1 MKTRYIN
8 WFFVAALA
16 MMGCFMTAC
25 EDQPDKY
32 EIADGVPTLK
42 YVRSPLPEEAD
53 SLLVGAYLGNTVCLV
68 GDNLRSIYELYFNDQ
83 KATLNTSY
91 MTDHTVLV
99 DIPKNIPE
107 EVTNKI
113 YMITKSGEKVDFDFS
128 VMVPAPVVSS
138 MSCEYAPAGSEAV
151 LYGDYFVDDPN
162 VPLTISMPGDITVE
176 GEQITSITKTAVKF
190 IVPEGAVQGNIRVK
204 SIYGTGQSVFQY
216 KDTRNILFD
225 WDGKYEGALAAGNS
239 WNGDNEKKGQIL
251 ASVPSVDEKYMVMG
265 PATLSGGQ
273 WQTPG
278 EYLMMYWPDP
288 NATEG
293 CVPLYNLPQFKKML
307 EDYKIEELAL
317 KFEVYVPTSNPWMAE
332 GMQIRF
338 TSLDEVSMSN
348 QTQDYIWNDDESH
361 EEGKAPR
368 GVWVP
373 WEETGS
379 YDTNNQW
386 VTVTLKMLEFNK
398 LVSGLASDTE
408 FTQDRFAGLSI
419 FLRGGG
425 VDGKECE
432 PIICIDNIR
441 VVPVEYYL
449 KT

>member
-16 MMGCFMTAC
+16 MMGCLMTAC

-91 MTDHTVLV
+91 MTDHTILV

-113 YMITKSGEKVDFDFS
+113 YMVTKSGAKVDFDFN

-190 IVPEGAVQGNIRVK
+190 IVPVGAMQGNIRVK

-251 ASVPSVDEKYMVMG
+251 ASVPSVDGKYMVMG

-317 KFEVYVPTSNPWMAE
+317 KFEVYVPASNPWMAE
-332 GMQIRF
+332 GMQIQF
-338 TSLDEVSMSN
+338 TSLDEVSMEN
-348 QTQDYIWNDDESH
+348 QNNDYVYG
-361 EEGKAPR
+361 EGKEPR

-379 YDTNNQW
+379 YDTGNQW
-386 VTVTLKMLEFNK
+386 VTVTLKMSEFNK
-398 LVSGLASDTE
+398 QVSGIVSESE
-408 FTQDRFAGLSI
+408 FTEENLAGLSI

-425 VDGKECE
+425 LDGKECE

-441 VVPVEYYL
+441 VVPVE
-449 KT
+449 

>member
-16 MMGCFMTAC
+16 MMGCLMTAC

-91 MTDHTVLV
+91 MTDHTILV

-113 YMITKSGEKVDFDFS
+113 YMVTKSGAKVDFDFS
-128 VMVPAPVVSS
+128 VMVPAPVVNS

-162 VPLTISMPGDITVE
+162 IPLTISMPGDITVE
-176 GEQITSITKTAVKF
+176 GEQITSITKTAIKF

-251 ASVPSVDEKYMVMG
+251 TSVPPVDGKYMVMG

-307 EDYKIEELAL
+307 DDYKIEELAL

-373 WEETGS
+373 WKETGS

-386 VTVTLKMLEFNK
+386 VTVTLKMSEFNK

-441 VVPVEYYL
+441 VVPVE
-449 KT
+449 

>member
-16 MMGCFMTAC
+16 MMGCLMTAC

-91 MTDHTVLV
+91 MTDHTILV

-113 YMITKSGEKVDFDFS
+113 YMVTKSGAKVDFDFN

-176 GEQITSITKTAVKF
+176 GEQITSITKTAIKF
-190 IVPEGAVQGNIRVK
+190 IVPVGAMQGNIRVK

-225 WDGKYEGALAAGNS
+225 WDGNYEGALAAGNS
-239 WNGDNEKKGQIL
+239 WSGDNEKKGQIL
-251 ASVPSVDEKYMVMG
+251 ASVPSVDGKYMVMG

-293 CVPLYNLPQFKKML
+293 CVPLYNLPQFKEML

-317 KFEVYVPTSNPWMAE
+317 KFEVYIPTSNPWMAE

-348 QTQDYIWNDDESH
+348 QIQDYIWNDDESH

-386 VTVTLKMLEFNK
+386 VTVTLKMSEFNK

-441 VVPVEYYL
+441 VVPVE
-449 KT
+449 

>member
-16 MMGCFMTAC
+16 MMGCLMTAC

-91 MTDHTVLV
+91 MTDHTILV

-113 YMITKSGEKVDFDFS
+113 YMVTKSGAKVDFDFN

-162 VPLTISMPGDITVE
+162 IPLTISMPGDITVE

-190 IVPEGAVQGNIRVK
+190 IVPEGAVPGNIRVK

-225 WDGKYEGALAAGNS
+225 WDGNYEGALAAGNS
-239 WNGDNEKKGQIL
+239 WSGDDEKKGQTIS
-251 ASVPSVDEKYMVMG
+251 SVPPIDGNYLVLG
-265 PATLSGGQ
+265 PSTLLGGQ
-273 WQTPG
+273 WETPNA
-278 EYLMMYWPDP
+278 YVMMYWPDQH
-288 NATEG
+288 ATQG
-293 CVPLYNLPQFKKML
+293 CVPLYDLPQFKKML
-307 EDYKIEELAL
+307 EDYELEDLAV
-317 KFEVYVPTSNPWMAE
+317 KFEAYVPASNPWMAE
-332 GMQIRF
+332 GMQIQF
-338 TSLDEVSMSN
+338 TSLDEVSMEN
-348 QTQDYIWNDDESH
+348 QNNDYVYG
-361 EEGKAPR
+361 EGKEPR
-368 GVWVP
+368 GVWIP

-379 YDTNNQW
+379 YDTGNQW
-386 VTVTLKMLEFNK
+386 VTVTLKMSEFNK
-398 LVSGLASDTE
+398 QISGVVSETE
-408 FTQDRFAGLSI
+408 LTKEKLAGLSI

-441 VVPVEYYL
+441 VVPVE
-449 KT
+449 

>member
-113 YMITKSGEKVDFDFS
+113 YMITKSGAKVDFDFS

-386 VTVTLKMLEFNK
+386 VTVTLKMSEFNK

-441 VVPVEYYL
+441 VVPVE
-449 KT
+449 

>member
-16 MMGCFMTAC
+16 VMGCLMTAC

-225 WDGKYEGALAAGNS
+225 WDGNYEGALAAGNS

-251 ASVPSVDEKYMVMG
+251 ASVPSVDGKYMVMG

-386 VTVTLKMLEFNK
+386 VTVTLKMSEFNK

-441 VVPVEYYL
+441 VVPVE
-449 KT
+449 

>member
-16 MMGCFMTAC
+16 MMGCLMTAC

-91 MTDHTVLV
+91 MTDHTILV

-113 YMITKSGEKVDFDFS
+113 YMVTKSGAKVDFDFN

-176 GEQITSITKTAVKF
+176 GEQITSITKTAIKF
-190 IVPEGAVQGNIRVK
+190 IVPEGAVPGNIRVK

-225 WDGKYEGALAAGNS
+225 WDGNYEGALAAGNS
-239 WNGDNEKKGQIL
+239 WSGDDEKKGQTIS
-251 ASVPSVDEKYMVMG
+251 SVPPIDGNYLVLG
-265 PATLSGGQ
+265 PSTLLGGQ
-273 WQTPG
+273 WETPNA
-278 EYLMMYWPDP
+278 YVMMYWPDLH
-288 NATEG
+288 ATQG
-293 CVPLYNLPQFKKML
+293 CVPLYDLPQFKKML
-307 EDYKIEELAL
+307 EDYELEDLAV
-317 KFEVYVPTSNPWMAE
+317 KFEAYVPASNPWMAE
-332 GMQIRF
+332 GMQIQF
-338 TSLDEVSMSN
+338 TSLDEVSMEN
-348 QTQDYIWNDDESH
+348 QNNDYVYG
-361 EEGKAPR
+361 EGKEPR

-379 YDTNNQW
+379 YDTGDQW
-386 VTVTLKMLEFNK
+386 VTVTLKMSEFNK
-398 LVSGLASDTE
+398 QVSGVVSETE
-408 FTQDRFAGLSI
+408 LTKEKLAGLSI

-441 VVPVEYYL
+441 VVPVE
-449 KT
+449 

>member
-176 GEQITSITKTAVKF
+176 GEQITSITKTVVKF

-251 ASVPSVDEKYMVMG
+251 ASVPPVDEKYMVMG

-386 VTVTLKMLEFNK
+386 VTVTLKMSEFNK

-441 VVPVEYYL
+441 VVPVE
-449 KT
+449 

>member
-251 ASVPSVDEKYMVMG
+251 PSVPSVDNNYMVLG
-265 PATLSGGQ
+265 TTFLSGGQ
-273 WQTPG
+273 WDTPP
-278 EYLMMYWPDP
+278 EYTMMYWPDL

-293 CVPLYNLPQFKKML
+293 CVPLYDLPQFKKML
-307 EDYKIEELAL
+307 EDYTIEELAL

-332 GMQIRF
+332 GMQIMF
-338 TSLDEVSMSN
+338 TSLDEASIQKHN
-348 QTQDYIWNDDESH
+348 NDYFYQTET
-361 EEGKAPR
+361 PR

-379 YDTNNQW
+379 YDTGDQW
-386 VTVTLKMLEFNK
+386 VTVTLKMSEFNK
-398 LVSGLASDTE
+398 QLSRVVSETE
-408 FTQDRFAGLSI
+408 LTKEKLAGLSI

-441 VVPVEYYL
+441 VVPVE
-449 KT
+449 

>member
-16 MMGCFMTAC
+16 VMGCLMTAC

-91 MTDHTVLV
+91 MTDHTILV

-113 YMITKSGEKVDFDFS
+113 YMVTKSGAKVDFDFS

-176 GEQITSITKTAVKF
+176 GEQITSITKTAIKF
-190 IVPEGAVQGNIRVK
+190 IVPVGAMQGNIRVK

-225 WDGKYEGALAAGNS
+225 WDGNYEGALAAGNS

-251 ASVPSVDEKYMVMG
+251 PSVPSVDNNYMVLG
-265 PATLSGGQ
+265 TTFLSGGQ
-273 WQTPG
+273 WDTPP
-278 EYLMMYWPDP
+278 EYTMMYWPDL

-293 CVPLYNLPQFKKML
+293 CVPLYDLPQFKKML
-307 EDYKIEELAL
+307 EDYTIEELAL

-332 GMQIRF
+332 GMQIMF
-338 TSLDEVSMSN
+338 TSLDEASIQKHN
-348 QTQDYIWNDDESH
+348 NDYFYQTET
-361 EEGKAPR
+361 PR

-379 YDTNNQW
+379 YDTGDQW
-386 VTVTLKMLEFNK
+386 VTVTLKMSEFNK
-398 LVSGLASDTE
+398 QLSGVVSETE
-408 FTQDRFAGLSI
+408 LTKEKLAGLSI

-432 PIICIDNIR
+432 PIICMDNIR
-441 VVPVEYYL
+441 VVPVE
-449 KT
+449 

>member
-16 MMGCFMTAC
+16 MMGCLMTAC

-91 MTDHTVLV
+91 MTDHTILV

-113 YMITKSGEKVDFDFS
+113 YMVTKSGAKVDFDFN

-162 VPLTISMPGDITVE
+162 IPLTISMPGDITVE
-176 GEQITSITKTAVKF
+176 GEQITSITKTAIKF

-251 ASVPSVDEKYMVMG
+251 ASVPSVDGKYMVMG

-386 VTVTLKMLEFNK
+386 VTVTLKMSEFNK

-432 PIICIDNIR
+432 PIICMDNIR
-441 VVPVEYYL
+441 VVPVE
-449 KT
+449 

>member
-91 MTDHTVLV
+91 MTDHTILV

-113 YMITKSGEKVDFDFS
+113 YMVTKSGAKVDFDFN

-176 GEQITSITKTAVKF
+176 GEQITSITKTAIKF
-190 IVPEGAVQGNIRVK
+190 IVPVGAMQGNIRVK

-251 ASVPSVDEKYMVMG
+251 PSVPSVDNNYMVLG
-265 PATLSGGQ
+265 TTFLSGGQ
-273 WQTPG
+273 WDTPP
-278 EYLMMYWPDP
+278 EYTMMYWPDL

-293 CVPLYNLPQFKKML
+293 CVPLYDLPQFKKML
-307 EDYKIEELAL
+307 EDYTIEELAL

-332 GMQIRF
+332 GMQIMF
-338 TSLDEVSMSN
+338 TSLDEASIQKHN
-348 QTQDYIWNDDESH
+348 NDYFYQTET
-361 EEGKAPR
+361 PR
-368 GVWVP
+368 GVWIP

-379 YDTNNQW
+379 YDTGNQW
-386 VTVTLKMLEFNK
+386 VTVTLKMSEF
-398 LVSGLASDTE
+398 
-408 FTQDRFAGLSI
+408 I

-441 VVPVEYYL
+441 VVPVE
-449 KT
+449 

>member
-251 ASVPSVDEKYMVMG
+251 ASVPSVDGKYMVMG

-386 VTVTLKMLEFNK
+386 VTVTLKMSEFNK

-441 VVPVEYYL
+441 VVPVE
-449 KT
+449 

>member
-113 YMITKSGEKVDFDFS
+113 YMVTKSGAKVDFDFS

-190 IVPEGAVQGNIRVK
+190 IVPEGAMQGNIRVK

-251 ASVPSVDEKYMVMG
+251 PSVPPVDGKYMVMG

-288 NATEG
+288 NAAEG
-293 CVPLYNLPQFKKML
+293 CVPLYNLPQFKEML

-317 KFEVYVPTSNPWMAE
+317 KFEVYIPTSNPWMAE

-386 VTVTLKMLEFNK
+386 VTVTLKMSEFNK

-441 VVPVEYYL
+441 VVPVE
-449 KT
+449 

>member
-1 MKTRYIN
+1 MMHKMKTRYIN

-113 YMITKSGEKVDFDFS
+113 YMVTKSGEKVDFDFS

-251 ASVPSVDEKYMVMG
+251 ASVPPVDEKYMVMG

-386 VTVTLKMLEFNK
+386 VTVTLKMSEFNK

-441 VVPVEYYL
+441 VVPVE
-449 KT
+449 

>member
-16 MMGCFMTAC
+16 VMGCLMTAC

-91 MTDHTVLV
+91 MTDHTILV

-113 YMITKSGEKVDFDFS
+113 YMVTKSGAKVDFDFS

-138 MSCEYAPAGSEAV
+138 MSCEYALAGSEAV

-176 GEQITSITKTAVKF
+176 GEQITSITKTAIKF

-251 ASVPSVDEKYMVMG
+251 ASVPSVDGKYMVMG

-386 VTVTLKMLEFNK
+386 VTVTLKMSEFNK

-432 PIICIDNIR
+432 PIICMDNIR
-441 VVPVEYYL
+441 VVPVE
-449 KT
+449 

>member
-16 MMGCFMTAC
+16 MMGCLMTAC

-91 MTDHTVLV
+91 MTDHTILV

-113 YMITKSGEKVDFDFS
+113 YMVTKSGAKVDFDFN

-162 VPLTISMPGDITVE
+162 IPLTISMPGDITVE

-251 ASVPSVDEKYMVMG
+251 ASVPPVDGKYMVMG

-386 VTVTLKMLEFNK
+386 VTVTLKMSEFNK

-425 VDGKECE
+425 VDGEECE

-441 VVPVEYYL
+441 VVPVE
-449 KT
+449 

>member
-91 MTDHTVLV
+91 MTDHTILV

-251 ASVPSVDEKYMVMG
+251 ASVPPVDEKYMVMG

-348 QTQDYIWNDDESH
+348 QTQDYIWNNDESH

-386 VTVTLKMLEFNK
+386 VTVTLKMSEFNK

-441 VVPVEYYL
+441 VVPVE
-449 KT
+449 

>member
-16 MMGCFMTAC
+16 MMGCLMTAC

-91 MTDHTVLV
+91 MTDHTILV

-113 YMITKSGEKVDFDFS
+113 YMITKSGAKVDFDFN
-128 VMVPAPVVSS
+128 VMVPDPVVSS

-162 VPLTISMPGDITVE
+162 IPLTISMPGDITVD

-190 IVPEGAVQGNIRVK
+190 IVPVGAMQGNIRVK

-239 WNGDNEKKGQIL
+239 WSGDDEKKGQTIS
-251 ASVPSVDEKYMVMG
+251 SVPPIDGNYLVLG
-265 PATLSGGQ
+265 PSTLLGGQ
-273 WQTPG
+273 WETPNA
-278 EYLMMYWPDP
+278 YVMMYWPDQH
-288 NATEG
+288 ATQG
-293 CVPLYNLPQFKKML
+293 CVPLYDLPQFKKML
-307 EDYKIEELAL
+307 EDYELEDLAV
-317 KFEVYVPTSNPWMAE
+317 KFEAYVPASNPWMAE
-332 GMQIRF
+332 GMQIQF
-338 TSLDEVSMSN
+338 TSLDEVSMEN
-348 QTQDYIWNDDESH
+348 QNNDYVYG
-361 EEGKAPR
+361 EGKEPR
-368 GVWVP
+368 GVWIP

-379 YDTNNQW
+379 YDTGNQW
-386 VTVTLKMLEFNK
+386 VTVTLKMSEFNK
-398 LVSGLASDTE
+398 QISGVVSETE
-408 FTQDRFAGLSI
+408 LTKEKLAGLSI

-441 VVPVEYYL
+441 VVPVE
-449 KT
+449 

>member
-16 MMGCFMTAC
+16 MMGCLMTAC

-91 MTDHTVLV
+91 MTDHTILV

-113 YMITKSGEKVDFDFS
+113 YMVTKSGAKVDFDFS

-176 GEQITSITKTAVKF
+176 GEQITSITKTAIKF

-251 ASVPSVDEKYMVMG
+251 TSVPPVDGKYMVMG

-386 VTVTLKMLEFNK
+386 VTVTLKMSEFNK

-432 PIICIDNIR
+432 PIICMDNIR
-441 VVPVEYYL
+441 VVPIE
-449 KT
+449 

>member
-16 MMGCFMTAC
+16 VMGCLMTAC

-91 MTDHTVLV
+91 MTDHTILV

-113 YMITKSGEKVDFDFS
+113 YMVTKSGAKVDFDFN

-190 IVPEGAVQGNIRVK
+190 IVPVGAVQGNIRVK

-239 WNGDNEKKGQIL
+239 WSGDDEKKGQTIS
-251 ASVPSVDEKYMVMG
+251 SVPPIDGNYLVLG
-265 PATLSGGQ
+265 PSTLLGGQ
-273 WQTPG
+273 WETPNA
-278 EYLMMYWPDP
+278 YVMMYWPDQH
-288 NATEG
+288 ATQG
-293 CVPLYNLPQFKKML
+293 CVPLYDLPQFKKML
-307 EDYKIEELAL
+307 EEYELEDLAV
-317 KFEVYVPTSNPWMAE
+317 KFEAYVPASNPWMAE
-332 GMQIRF
+332 GMQIQF
-338 TSLDEVSMSN
+338 TSLDEVSMEN
-348 QTQDYIWNDDESH
+348 QNNDYVYG
-361 EEGKAPR
+361 EGKEPR

-379 YDTNNQW
+379 YDTGDQW
-386 VTVTLKMLEFNK
+386 VTVTLKMSEFNK
-398 LVSGLASDTE
+398 QLSGVVSESE
-408 FTQDRFAGLSI
+408 FTEENLAGLSI

-441 VVPVEYYL
+441 VVPVE
-449 KT
+449 

>member
-16 MMGCFMTAC
+16 MMGCLMTAC

-91 MTDHTVLV
+91 MTDHTILV

-113 YMITKSGEKVDFDFS
+113 YMVTKSGAKVDFDFS
-128 VMVPAPVVSS
+128 VMVPAPVVNS

-162 VPLTISMPGDITVE
+162 IPLTISMPGDITVE
-176 GEQITSITKTAVKF
+176 GEQITSITKTAIKF

-251 ASVPSVDEKYMVMG
+251 TSVPPVDGKYMVMG

-278 EYLMMYWPDP
+278 EYQMMYWPDP

-386 VTVTLKMLEFNK
+386 VTVTLKMSEFNK

-441 VVPVEYYL
+441 VVPVE
-449 KT
+449 

>member
-176 GEQITSITKTAVKF
+176 GEQITSITKTAIKF

-251 ASVPSVDEKYMVMG
+251 ASVPSVDGKYMVMG

-386 VTVTLKMLEFNK
+386 VTVTLKMSEFNK

-432 PIICIDNIR
+432 PIICMDNIR
-441 VVPVEYYL
+441 VVPVE
-449 KT
+449 

>member
-251 ASVPSVDEKYMVMG
+251 ASVPSVDGKYMVMG

-373 WEETGS
+373 WKETGS

-386 VTVTLKMLEFNK
+386 VTVTLKMSEFNK

-441 VVPVEYYL
+441 VVPVE
-449 KT
+449 

>member
-113 YMITKSGEKVDFDFS
+113 YMVTKSGAKVDFDFS

-190 IVPEGAVQGNIRVK
+190 IVPEGAMQGNIRVK

-251 ASVPSVDEKYMVMG
+251 PSVPPVDGKYIVMG

-288 NATEG
+288 NAAEG
-293 CVPLYNLPQFKKML
+293 CVPLYNLPQFKEML

-317 KFEVYVPTSNPWMAE
+317 KFEVYIPTSNPWMAE

-386 VTVTLKMLEFNK
+386 VTVTLKMSEFNK

-441 VVPVEYYL
+441 VVPVE
-449 KT
+449 

>member
-16 MMGCFMTAC
+16 MMGCLMTAC

-91 MTDHTVLV
+91 MTDHTILV

-113 YMITKSGEKVDFDFS
+113 YMITKSGAKVDFDFS

-176 GEQITSITKTAVKF
+176 GEQITSITKTAIKF
-190 IVPEGAVQGNIRVK
+190 IVPVGAMQGNIRVK

-225 WDGKYEGALAAGNS
+225 WDGNYEGALAAGNS
-239 WNGDNEKKGQIL
+239 WSGDNEKKGQIL
-251 ASVPSVDEKYMVMG
+251 PSVPSVDGKYMVMG

-332 GMQIRF
+332 GMQIQF
-338 TSLDEVSMSN
+338 TSLDEVSMEN
-348 QTQDYIWNDDESH
+348 QNNDYVYG
-361 EEGKAPR
+361 EGKEPR

-379 YDTNNQW
+379 YDTGNQW
-386 VTVTLKMLEFNK
+386 VTVTLKMSEFNK
-398 LVSGLASDTE
+398 QVSGIVSESE
-408 FTQDRFAGLSI
+408 FTEENLAGLSI

-441 VVPVEYYL
+441 VVPVE
-449 KT
+449 

>member
-8 WFFVAALA
+8 WFFVAVLA
-16 MMGCFMTAC
+16 MMSCLMTAC

-32 EIADGVPTLK
+32 EIADGVPALK

-251 ASVPSVDEKYMVMG
+251 ASVPPVDGKYMVMG

-386 VTVTLKMLEFNK
+386 VTVTLKMSEFNK

-441 VVPVEYYL
+441 MVPVE
-449 KT
+449 

>member
-16 MMGCFMTAC
+16 VMGCLMTAC
-25 EDQPDKY
+25 ENQPDKY

-91 MTDHTVLV
+91 MTDHTILV

-113 YMITKSGEKVDFDFS
+113 YMVTKSGAKVDFDFS

-176 GEQITSITKTAVKF
+176 GEQITSITKTAIKF

-251 ASVPSVDEKYMVMG
+251 ASVPSVDGKYMVMG

-386 VTVTLKMLEFNK
+386 VTVTLKMSEFNK

-432 PIICIDNIR
+432 PIICMDNIR
-441 VVPVEYYL
+441 VVPVE
-449 KT
+449 

>member
-16 MMGCFMTAC
+16 MLGCFMTAC

-251 ASVPSVDEKYMVMG
+251 ASVPPVDEKYMVMG

-278 EYLMMYWPDP
+278 EYLMRYWPDP

-317 KFEVYVPTSNPWMAE
+317 KFEVYIPISNPWMAE

-386 VTVTLKMLEFNK
+386 VTVTLKMSEFNK

-441 VVPVEYYL
+441 VVPVE
-449 KT
+449 

>member
-176 GEQITSITKTAVKF
+176 GEQITSITKTAIKF

-251 ASVPSVDEKYMVMG
+251 ASVPSVDGKYMVMG

-386 VTVTLKMLEFNK
+386 VTVTLKMSEFNK

-441 VVPVEYYL
+441 VVPVE
-449 KT
+449 

>member
-16 MMGCFMTAC
+16 VMGCLMTAC

-91 MTDHTVLV
+91 MTDHTILV

-113 YMITKSGEKVDFDFS
+113 YMVTKSGAKVDFDFN

-190 IVPEGAVQGNIRVK
+190 IVPEGAMQGNIRVK
-204 SIYGTGQSVFQY
+204 SIYGTGQSIFQY

-239 WNGDNEKKGQIL
+239 WSGDDEKKGQTIS
-251 ASVPSVDEKYMVMG
+251 SVPPIDGNYLVLG
-265 PATLSGGQ
+265 PSTLLGGQ
-273 WQTPG
+273 WETPNA
-278 EYLMMYWPDP
+278 YVMMYWPDQH
-288 NATEG
+288 ATQG
-293 CVPLYNLPQFKKML
+293 CVPLYDLPQFKKML
-307 EDYKIEELAL
+307 EEYELEDLAV
-317 KFEVYVPTSNPWMAE
+317 KFEAYVPASNPWMAE
-332 GMQIRF
+332 GMQIQF
-338 TSLDEVSMSN
+338 TSLDEVSMEN
-348 QTQDYIWNDDESH
+348 QNNDYVYG
-361 EEGKAPR
+361 EGKEPR

-379 YDTNNQW
+379 YDTGNQW
-386 VTVTLKMLEFNK
+386 VTVTLKMSEFNK
-398 LVSGLASDTE
+398 QLSGVVSETE
-408 FTQDRFAGLSI
+408 FTKEKLAGLSI

-441 VVPVEYYL
+441 VVPVE
-449 KT
+449 

>member
-16 MMGCFMTAC
+16 VMGCLMTAC

-91 MTDHTVLV
+91 MTDHTILV

-113 YMITKSGEKVDFDFS
+113 YMVTKSGAKVDFDFS

-225 WDGKYEGALAAGNS
+225 WDGKYEGALTAGNS

-251 ASVPSVDEKYMVMG
+251 TSVPSVDGKYMVMG

-386 VTVTLKMLEFNK
+386 VTVTLKMSEFNK

-441 VVPVEYYL
+441 VVPVE
-449 KT
+449 

>member
-16 MMGCFMTAC
+16 MMGCLMTAC

-91 MTDHTVLV
+91 MTDHTILV

-113 YMITKSGEKVDFDFS
+113 YMVTKSGAKVDFDFN

-162 VPLTISMPGDITVE
+162 IPLTISMPGDITVE

-251 ASVPSVDEKYMVMG
+251 PSVPSVDGKYMVMG

-317 KFEVYVPTSNPWMAE
+317 KFEVYVPTSNSWMAE

-386 VTVTLKMLEFNK
+386 VTVTLKMSEFNK

-432 PIICIDNIR
+432 PIICMDNIR
-441 VVPVEYYL
+441 VVPVE
-449 KT
+449 

>member
-162 VPLTISMPGDITVE
+162 VPLTVSMPGDITVE

-251 ASVPSVDEKYMVMG
+251 ASVPPVDGKYMVMG

-386 VTVTLKMLEFNK
+386 VTVTLKMSEFNK

-441 VVPVEYYL
+441 VVPVE
-449 KT
+449 

>member
-16 MMGCFMTAC
+16 MMGCLMTAC

-91 MTDHTVLV
+91 MTDHTILV

-113 YMITKSGEKVDFDFS
+113 YMVTKSGAKVDFDFN

-162 VPLTISMPGDITVE
+162 IPLTISMPGDITVE
-176 GEQITSITKTAVKF
+176 GEQITSITKTAIKF
-190 IVPEGAVQGNIRVK
+190 IVPVGAMQGNIRVK

-225 WDGKYEGALAAGNS
+225 WDGNYEGALAAGNS
-239 WNGDNEKKGQIL
+239 WSGDNEKKGQIL
-251 ASVPSVDEKYMVMG
+251 PSVPSVDGKYMVMG

-317 KFEVYVPTSNPWMAE
+317 KFEVYVPASNPWMAE
-332 GMQIRF
+332 GMQIQF
-338 TSLDEVSMSN
+338 TSLDEVSMEN
-348 QTQDYIWNDDESH
+348 QNNDYVYG
-361 EEGKAPR
+361 EGKEPR

-379 YDTNNQW
+379 YDTGNQW
-386 VTVTLKMLEFNK
+386 VTVTLKMSEFNK
-398 LVSGLASDTE
+398 QVSGIVSESE
-408 FTQDRFAGLSI
+408 FTEENLAGLSI

-441 VVPVEYYL
+441 VVPVE
-449 KT
+449 

>member
-16 MMGCFMTAC
+16 MMGCLMTAC

-91 MTDHTVLV
+91 MTDHTILV

-113 YMITKSGEKVDFDFS
+113 YMVTKSGAKVDFDFN

-162 VPLTISMPGDITVE
+162 IPLTISMPGDITVE

-251 ASVPSVDEKYMVMG
+251 ASVPSVDGKYMVMG

-386 VTVTLKMLEFNK
+386 VTVTLKMSEFNK

-425 VDGKECE
+425 VDGEECE
-432 PIICIDNIR
+432 PIICMDNIR
-441 VVPVEYYL
+441 VVPVE
-449 KT
+449 

>member
-239 WNGDNEKKGQIL
+239 WNGGNEKKGQIL
-251 ASVPSVDEKYMVMG
+251 ASVPSVDGKYMVMG

-317 KFEVYVPTSNPWMAE
+317 KFEVYVPASNPWMAE

-386 VTVTLKMLEFNK
+386 VTVTLKMSEFNK

-432 PIICIDNIR
+432 PIICMDNIR
-441 VVPVEYYL
+441 VVPVE
-449 KT
+449 

>member
-16 MMGCFMTAC
+16 MMGCLMTAC

-91 MTDHTVLV
+91 MTDHTILV

-113 YMITKSGEKVDFDFS
+113 YMVTKSGAKVDFDFN

-176 GEQITSITKTAVKF
+176 GEQITSITKTAIKF
-190 IVPEGAVQGNIRVK
+190 IVPVGAMQGNIRVK

-225 WDGKYEGALAAGNS
+225 WDGNYEGALAAGNS

-251 ASVPSVDEKYMVMG
+251 ASVPSVDGKYMVMG

-317 KFEVYVPTSNPWMAE
+317 KFEVYVPASNPWMAE
-332 GMQIRF
+332 GMQIQF
-338 TSLDEVSMSN
+338 TSLDEGSMEN
-348 QTQDYIWNDDESH
+348 QNNDYVYG
-361 EEGKAPR
+361 EGKEPR

-379 YDTNNQW
+379 YDTGNQW
-386 VTVTLKMLEFNK
+386 VTVTLKMSEFNK
-398 LVSGLASDTE
+398 QVSGIVSESE
-408 FTQDRFAGLSI
+408 FTEENLAGLSI

-425 VDGKECE
+425 LDGKECE

-441 VVPVEYYL
+441 VVPVE
-449 KT
+449 

>member
-16 MMGCFMTAC
+16 MMGCLMTAC

-113 YMITKSGEKVDFDFS
+113 YMITKSGAKVDFDFS

-225 WDGKYEGALAAGNS
+225 WDGKYEDALAAGNS

-251 ASVPSVDEKYMVMG
+251 ASVPPVDEKYMVMG

-386 VTVTLKMLEFNK
+386 VTVTLKMSEFNK

-441 VVPVEYYL
+441 VVPVE
-449 KT
+449 